1 MPWHGRCETASRVS
15 GMFRIETESQAR
27 NTVLRL
33 SGWMRSQHI
42 PELKEQIEG
51 SGRKIIL
58 DLGKWTLVDRE
69 AGRFLGACEAK
80 AVERRGC
87 PCSIA
92 RALDTGSICV
102 PAA

>member
-1 MPWHGRCETASRVS
+1 
-15 GMFRIETESQAR
+15 MFRIETDSQAR

-58 DLGKWTLVDRE
+58 DLGKLTLVDRE
-69 AGRFLGACEAK
+69 AVRFLGACAAK
-80 AVERRGC
+80 GMELRDC
-87 PCSIA
+87 PSYIQLWLVGEKNWDPSA
-92 RALDTGSICV
+92 
-102 PAA
+102 